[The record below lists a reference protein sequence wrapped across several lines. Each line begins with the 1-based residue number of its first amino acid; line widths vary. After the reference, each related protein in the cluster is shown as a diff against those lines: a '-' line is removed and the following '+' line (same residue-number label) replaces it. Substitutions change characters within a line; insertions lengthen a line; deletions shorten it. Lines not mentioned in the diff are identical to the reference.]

1 MLRSHLRADAPCSR
15 DVIVYNP
22 ALDPH
27 AVYFGLFR
35 FVASQICRWH
45 PLMQT
50 PSHPV
55 LPRPGGPPRA
65 ASIPSGW
72 FRVESKTNPG
82 EFYYW
87 DDNNCVS
94 HWALPERRPV
104 TPRLPTGWLER
115 EISTV
120 KSGHHVEHHRVR
132 PTQPATSP
140 APQAQA
146 VAALATSN
154 LTLEQQVKLAERLR
168 AAKDEDVMS
177 AKRRQR
183 DRQRGREDL
192 PPGRPGSVPTGIPT
206 ARKPFERK
214 PDYLST
220 NLYRRLGVAQVRELL
235 SGLTHSQMAA
245 VAE

>member
-1 MLRSHLRADAPCSR
+1 
-15 DVIVYNP
+15 
-22 ALDPH
+22 
-27 AVYFGLFR
+27 
-35 FVASQICRWH
+35 
-45 PLMQT
+45 MQT
-50 PSHPV
+50 PSHHI
-55 LPRPGGPPRA
+55 LPRPGGGQPPA

-94 HWALPERRPV
+94 HWALPSAESQPV

-120 KSGHHVEHHRVR
+120 ETGDHVGHHRIR
-132 PTQPATSP
+132 PTQSARSP

-183 DRQRGREDL
+183 DRQRGREEL
-192 PPGRPGSVPTGIPT
+192 PRGRPGSVPTGIPT
-206 ARKPFERK
+206 ARKPCERK

-220 NLYRRLGVAQVRELL
+220 NLYRRLGVAPV
-235 SGLTHSQMAA
+235 
-245 VAE
+245 